1 LWKVVFK
8 IMVLAMARRIDAFPG
23 DNGPRGNRK
32 YPWHQWT
39 DGSTWEILRGEDY
52 DVATENMRVNLHMK
66 ADSLLRK
73 ARTRKFDDRRGEGLI
88 SQFLDS
94 AEAQEVRQLAA
105 QHGKEASALID
116 QLYADSLE
124 IYERARKEVT
134 IPRVDGRRQMYAAVR
149 YRKQIQ
155 DGYAE
160 GNLVEAI
167 GRVVRRRTQGYG
179 HLEAAERPDL
189 MVEAL
194 VLDKRRPYHYLFPA
208 ATVAVAKARMDEYW
222 ARHPEQRPTS

>member
-1 LWKVVFK
+1 MVFK
-8 IMVLAMARRIDAFPG
+8 TMVLVMARRLETFPG
-23 DNGPRGNRK
+23 DNGPRGNRR
-32 YPWHQWT
+32 YPWREWT

-66 ADSLLRK
+66 ADSLFRK
-73 ARTRKFDDRRGEGLI
+73 VRTRKFDNHRGEGLVF
-88 SQFLDS
+88 QFLDS

-105 QHGKEASALID
+105 KYGKETSVMID
-116 QLYADSLE
+116 QLYADSME

-134 IPRVDGRRQMYAAVR
+134 IPRADGRRQMYAAVR

-155 DGYAE
+155 DGYSE

-167 GRVVRRRTQGYG
+167 SRVVRRRTQGYG

-189 MVEAL
+189 MVETL
-194 VLDKRRPYHYLFPA
+194 VLDENKPYHHLFPT
-208 ATVAVAKARMDEYW
+208 ATVAAAQARMDEYRT
-222 ARHPEQRPTS
+222 RHPELGPST